1 MVAAFKQYIKVRTT
15 AELPRLHLAGKHRHP
30 PSSVLKR
37 VAHYAVKTLQNY
49 RPFVCLSLRDSLQ
62 FRRYEKWRSLPCS
75 SDYSC
80 FRHMNVRSTNLRH
93 TNLSTPCRLVH
104 TSKSS
109 LLQLR
114 CQVKLPTSELPTISV
129 PTFKVNTASSVL
141 CLSTTRG
148 IIFWHSNH
156 SHTKVTG
163 AKVALCE
170 HGNYIPKGLH
180 YSLGQGSTELSNKSG
195 LRCLR
200 SSRECVADKCICTD

>member
-1 MVAAFKQYIKVRTT
+1 MAYKHYLKENNSGAAT
-15 AELPRLHLAGKHRHP
+15 ATFNGNLYVLLSLRNDKHRHP

-129 PTFKVNTASSVL
+129 PTFKVNTASSVHA
-141 CLSTTRG
+141 
-148 IIFWHSNH
+148 WHNILAFEPLAH
-156 SHTKVTG
+156 KSHW
-163 AKVALCE
+163 CE
-170 HGNYIPKGLH
+170 G
-180 YSLGQGSTELSNKSG
+180 
-195 LRCLR
+195 
-200 SSRECVADKCICTD
+200 CVMRTW